1 MSFETLSLA
10 AALSIC
16 ERMRPEDRA
25 CFQNCNDSLND
36 EHFAL
41 KLWSTTG
48 AAWHFMQD
56 GLPIAMGG
64 ISQPMP
70 WIGIAWM
77 VTAEGVSVD
86 SRKKLMRHSRRV
98 FANAS
103 RDIPRLEAHVLAGW
117 TQAEHYAERLGFSLE
132 STRRRAARDGRDVKV
147 YVFERQS

>member
-10 AALSIC
+10 AALRIC
-16 ERMRPEDRA
+16 QHMRAPDRE

-41 KLWSTTG
+41 KLWSTNG
-48 AAWHFMQD
+48 AAWHYLQD
-56 GLPIAMGG
+56 GVPVAMGG
-64 ISQPMP
+64 ISQPLP

-77 VTAEGVSVD
+77 VTAEGVSLE

-103 RDIPRLEAHVLAGW
+103 REIPRLEAHVLAGW
-117 TQAEHYAERLGFSLE
+117 TQAEQYAERLGFTLE
-132 STRRRAARDGRDVKV
+132 STRRRGARDGRDVKV
-147 YVFERQS
+147 YVFERRT